1 MNDRTGLPIAYSVKR
16 HGISLANCDD
26 EPVQT
31 PGCIQAHGLLLAVRL
46 DNLSVTQVSDNC
58 RRWTGFSVDQALGA
72 PLSQIIG
79 PAAAQRIQT
88 LARTEPLDQN
98 PCYALTA
105 CLPGPGADAG
115 AVDMT
120 IHTADGVLLVELEPG
135 GRGPP
140 VMGQDGDYFSMVRKT
155 IGRLK
160 NTQSMAEFCEVV
172 AREARSITGLDRA
185 MVYYFH
191 ADASGEVMADARRE
205 DLASWQGLRY
215 PAGDIP
221 RPAREI
227 FKRIGV
233 RPLPDA
239 QGELSEMV
247 PLLNPDTQRPLEMT
261 HCALRGAS
269 VMYTEYLQN
278 MGVAATLTMPILRD
292 GALWG
297 LIACHHY
304 TPRVMPYP
312 LRCAAEF
319 LAQIA
324 SLEIAQAEL
333 REHLQYQIKID
344 AVHLAVLARA
354 ASEGELSVAGPAS
367 PNLLDGIQA
376 EGVAVF
382 QQARWITAGRTPE
395 ERHLKPLAAWLRE
408 RIDQAPDGLQV
419 YATEALGA
427 AYPAASEFAAV
438 SSGVLAT
445 AVSRHLD
452 SPLIVW
458 FRGEQVQTFRWAGNP
473 HEKPTG
479 AGELSVPPVV
489 PALCGA
495 IFAATGKRIR
505 RLPIRP
511 EDLA

>member
-46 DNLSVTQVSDNC
+46 DDLTVTQVSDNC

-215 PAGDIP
+215 PAADIP

-227 FKRIGV
+227 FKKIGV

-239 QGELSEMV
+239 QGELCEMV
-247 PLLNPDTQRPLEMT
+247 PLLNPDTGRPLEMA

-269 VMYTEYLQN
+269 VMYTEYLHN
-278 MGVAATLTMPILRD
+278 MGVAATLTMPILCN
-292 GALWG
+292 GAL
-297 LIACHHY
+297 
-304 TPRVMPYP
+304 
-312 LRCAAEF
+312 
-319 LAQIA
+319 
-324 SLEIAQAEL
+324 
-333 REHLQYQIKID
+333 
-344 AVHLAVLARA
+344 
-354 ASEGELSVAGPAS
+354 
-367 PNLLDGIQA
+367 
-376 EGVAVF
+376 
-382 QQARWITAGRTPE
+382 
-395 ERHLKPLAAWLRE
+395 
-408 RIDQAPDGLQV
+408 
-419 YATEALGA
+419 
-427 AYPAASEFAAV
+427 
-438 SSGVLAT
+438 
-445 AVSRHLD
+445 
-452 SPLIVW
+452 
-458 FRGEQVQTFRWAGNP
+458 
-473 HEKPTG
+473 
-479 AGELSVPPVV
+479 
-489 PALCGA
+489 
-495 IFAATGKRIR
+495 
-505 RLPIRP
+505 
-511 EDLA
+511 